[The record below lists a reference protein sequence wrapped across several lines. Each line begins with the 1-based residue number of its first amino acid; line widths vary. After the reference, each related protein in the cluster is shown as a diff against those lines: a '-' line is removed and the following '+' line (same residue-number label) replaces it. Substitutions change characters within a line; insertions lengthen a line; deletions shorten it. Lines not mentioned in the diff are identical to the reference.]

1 MARNQRREQPVS
13 DDELEEMD
21 DQVADHF
28 DRVRE
33 RLDEELEDE
42 ELSPSA
48 GRFRCDGYCRVSGG
62 LSGAGVLIFY
72 NNLSTKSHPLG
83 PLNHRFANHT
93 VSGNPT
99 AVCRDCSGN
108 SGVVSAVSSP
118 LMPARV

>member
-42 ELSPSA
+42 
-48 GRFRCDGYCRVSGG
+48 
-62 LSGAGVLIFY
+62 
-72 NNLSTKSHPLG
+72 
-83 PLNHRFANHT
+83 
-93 VSGNPT
+93 
-99 AVCRDCSGN
+99 
-108 SGVVSAVSSP
+108 
-118 LMPARV
+118 